1 MSSGRGRLVLLCMIA
16 AIVGI
21 FAYSFFINLN

>member
-1 MSSGRGRLVLLCMIA
+1 MSISRKFVMLWVIV

-21 FAYSFFINLN
+21 FAYSTFINIG

>member
-1 MSSGRGRLVLLCMIA
+1 MTISRKFVMLWVIA

-21 FAYSFFINLN
+21 FAYSTFINVD